1 MLKFDEQLFQKTKG
15 QIGELFEEGIQQ
27 LGGYEEEEKIFGRL
41 IPLEQILL
49 NKTDASNVIFQ
60 EIKQHWGKMDLFT
73 QEMFRS
79 SNIELQNVQKKLD
92 AFFSSPSSKKTVF
105 EHALIKN
112 VFNFSHFVEIVFG
125 KKTDYSKSI
134 TKLNEIYLYK
144 IGKKYFIHILYNHKI
159 DFWRYL
165 YAKKIYSVFLQA
177 PLHTIQNPIDLIQQY
192 KQFIQSF
199 MTQNQLITTMN
210 HFIQKIDYK
219 NPRSHLLKEFHLLNI
234 SLHFMGGKRHY
245 KKINKL
251 IAEVI
256 RTWEAGEWA
265 LTEKEQT
272 LLSYILAIDGAKH
285 SDTEKTIAHGKYL
298 ITNDRLINHS
308 IELLIDYGEILP
320 NIKPEP
326 ESLVKRYDQNYL
338 EQIFYIVIDALV
350 KNEQYYDVLQLMK
363 EYEIASCT
371 SIYEFLNAK
380 DFDRDLLLKIEA
392 AVQRNIAYVVDQ
404 SHQHV
409 KQSIE
414 KWMQEYHH
422 VDSPFHSIAQMTS
435 KHVCNLLK
443 TLFATEQFDLFEQL
457 MSIFM
462 KYLILQEDFMD
473 LRDFV
478 AGFVQKETS
487 QKE

>member
-1 MLKFDEQLFQKTKG
+1 
-15 QIGELFEEGIQQ
+15 
-27 LGGYEEEEKIFGRL
+27 
-41 IPLEQILL
+41 
-49 NKTDASNVIFQ
+49 
-60 EIKQHWGKMDLFT
+60 
-73 QEMFRS
+73 
-79 SNIELQNVQKKLD
+79 
-92 AFFSSPSSKKTVF
+92 
-105 EHALIKN
+105 
-112 VFNFSHFVEIVFG
+112 
-125 KKTDYSKSI
+125 
-134 TKLNEIYLYK
+134 
-144 IGKKYFIHILYNHKI
+144 
-159 DFWRYL
+159 
-165 YAKKIYSVFLQA
+165 
-177 PLHTIQNPIDLIQQY
+177 
-192 KQFIQSF
+192 
-199 MTQNQLITTMN
+199 
-210 HFIQKIDYK
+210 
-219 NPRSHLLKEFHLLNI
+219 
-234 SLHFMGGKRHY
+234 
-245 KKINKL
+245 
-251 IAEVI
+251 
-256 RTWEAGEWA
+256 
-265 LTEKEQT
+265 
-272 LLSYILAIDGAKH
+272 
-285 SDTEKTIAHGKYL
+285 
-298 ITNDRLINHS
+298 
-308 IELLIDYGEILP
+308 
-320 NIKPEP
+320 
-326 ESLVKRYDQNYL
+326 VKRYDQNYL